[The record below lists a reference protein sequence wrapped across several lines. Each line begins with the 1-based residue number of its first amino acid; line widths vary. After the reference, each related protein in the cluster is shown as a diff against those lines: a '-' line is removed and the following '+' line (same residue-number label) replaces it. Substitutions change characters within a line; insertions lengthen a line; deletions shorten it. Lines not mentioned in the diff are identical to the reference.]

1 MPKKLYK
8 DGPKAD
14 KDDIKAV
21 IAAWHGEAEL
31 LNTSIEKKHLVQDH
45 KGDSVVKICL
55 PNAARNYVLLM
66 HVATNMLKRKRLS
79 ADPVDVLTLIFVGW
93 YTKVQE
99 AYKTCEAF
107 DAKAW
112 AFKDGWVVHKLLTL
126 FRIKAIRGEEQGGGS
141 AVEQHEPELESD
153 GDNDDGGSEAAE
165 PGDDGDE
172 AMLDAAAEPVHAA
185 DEPKLGA
192 AAKPG
197 HAADEPKLGA
207 AAELGHAAD
216 EPKLGAAA
224 ELGHA
229 ADELKLGAAA
239 ELGHAADEPKLGA
252 AAELGHAADEPKLG
266 AAAELG
272 HAVVAD
278 AYLDG
283 AQMEAHLADVDDKDL
298 AAMISSFD
306 DDVDVDGAQDSL
318 VSTISTIKDYKLAFT
333 TEEVEQ
339 KMEKAYENIS
349 RGSNNAPPTP
359 EQLDPGSS
367 QAEVDP
373 VPPASK
379 DEQLRLVQDARAESK
394 KGQGKGKPKAKA
406 KGKAKAKAS
415 AKSKAKAVAKK
426 QPKAK
431 GSMKRPAAAAFVGEA
446 LTDDPVEE
454 EKPEEH
460 ECEDPEPLPL
470 NDVVPDAASLP
481 NTFARRGKPTSAKG
495 LVKYGRIVEAFE
507 QHIVPTVQGRKM
519 CDAQDPI
526 RPKYSFACSKHQLTT
541 FDILVLIVCCF
552 LYLKPLLSEASMH
565 PCAVPVLR
573 PRAAE
578 HAPLA

>member
-1 MPKKLYK
+1 MHYYRYTCKVSVKLYVLQLK
-8 DGPKAD
+8 TRLQCHKLRLYRRVYYSVYFQGLGFVLKQGRS
-14 KDDIKAV
+14 K
-21 IAAWHGEAEL
+21 HGVNRRYINLLL
-31 LNTSIEKKHLVQDH
+31 LNKLVKHKIARMFSHPRSLSGILQNNLGISFP
-45 KGDSVVKICL
+45 GDMVLCL
-55 PNAARNYVLLM
+55 PC
-66 HVATNMLKRKRLS
+66 
-79 ADPVDVLTLIFVGW
+79 
-93 YTKVQE
+93 Q
-99 AYKTCEAF
+99 
-107 DAKAW
+107 
-112 AFKDGWVVHKLLTL
+112 
-126 FRIKAIRGEEQGGGS
+126 
-141 AVEQHEPELESD
+141 
-153 GDNDDGGSEAAE
+153 
-165 PGDDGDE
+165 
-172 AMLDAAAEPVHAA
+172 
-185 DEPKLGA
+185 
-192 AAKPG
+192 
-197 HAADEPKLGA
+197 
-207 AAELGHAAD
+207 
-216 EPKLGAAA
+216 
-224 ELGHA
+224 
-229 ADELKLGAAA
+229 
-239 ELGHAADEPKLGA
+239 
-252 AAELGHAADEPKLG
+252 
-266 AAAELG
+266 
-272 HAVVAD
+272 
-278 AYLDG
+278 
-283 AQMEAHLADVDDKDL
+283 
-298 AAMISSFD
+298 
-306 DDVDVDGAQDSL
+306 
-318 VSTISTIKDYKLAFT
+318 
-333 TEEVEQ
+333 
-339 KMEKAYENIS
+339 
-349 RGSNNAPPTP
+349 
-359 EQLDPGSS
+359 
-367 QAEVDP
+367 

>member
-1 MPKKLYK
+1 M
-8 DGPKAD
+8 
-14 KDDIKAV
+14 
-21 IAAWHGEAEL
+21 
-31 LNTSIEKKHLVQDH
+31 Q
-45 KGDSVVKICL
+45 
-55 PNAARNYVLLM
+55 
-66 HVATNMLKRKRLS
+66 
-79 ADPVDVLTLIFVGW
+79 
-93 YTKVQE
+93 
-99 AYKTCEAF
+99 
-107 DAKAW
+107 
-112 AFKDGWVVHKLLTL
+112 
-126 FRIKAIRGEEQGGGS
+126 EQGGGS

-283 AQMEAHLADVDDKDL
+283 AQMEVHLADVDDKDL

-373 VPPASK
+373 VPSPAEIASSPGVVSV
-379 DEQLRLVQDARAESK
+379 DSLPT
-394 KGQGKGKPKAKA
+394 PKAPRQ
-406 KGKAKAKAS
+406 S
-415 AKSKAKAVAKK
+415 ALKRRPPLEPTPSGTEKK
-426 QPKAK
+426 FQDGISARLTSQQKLMFIQLCK
-431 GSMKRPAAAAFVGEA
+431 QKLMGLNDFTRLGGDGYVCSA
-446 LTDDPVEE
+446 LI
-454 EKPEEH
+454 KKLNSH
-460 ECEDPEPLPL
+460 PL
-470 NDVVPDAASLP
+470 NQESPL
-481 NTFARRGKPTSAKG
+481 N
-495 LVKYGRIVEAFE
+495 
-507 QHIVPTVQGRKM
+507 Q
-519 CDAQDPI
+519 
-526 RPKYSFACSKHQLTT
+526 YSCEE
-541 FDILVLIVCCF
+541 
-552 LYLKPLLSEASMH
+552 P
-565 PCAVPVLR
+565 
-573 PRAAE
+573 
-578 HAPLA
+578 